1 VEARVGVDTTNDGKA
16 DAWSDWQEIKEQY
29 DYIKGF
35 SKQVK
40 RIPASM
46 DLSTLP
52 EGYGFCFELRIE
64 DATANKSKPMLDRVE
79 ITF

>member
-1 VEARVGVDTTNDGKA
+1 TNDGVV
-16 DAWSDWQEIKEQY
+16 DIWSDWQVVKEQY

-46 DLSTLP
+46 DLSKLP
-52 EGYGFCFELRIE
+52 AGYGFCFELRIE
-64 DATANKSKPMLDRVE
+64 DATANKSKPMLDSVE
-79 ITF
+79 ISFE